1 MITDASPDN
10 GAATVLS
17 AAALAI
23 AAQDGGAGRIA
34 RIEHL
39 GDQSHLLITL
49 GPHRVTMLADLL
61 APFLAGQPVAIAAR
75 APLLFDPARR
85 RLEVV

>member
-1 MITDASPDN
+1 
-10 GAATVLS
+10 
-17 AAALAI
+17 
-23 AAQDGGAGRIA
+23 
-34 RIEHL
+34 L

-49 GPHRVTMLADLL
+49 GPHRVTMLAGLL